1 MFMTFINLFHHTYT
15 VTHWQS
21 FYWIFFTI
29 PLVSILLSDILGF
42 TTSQLSSS
50 LSFSSSSFFSSLSSS
65 SFSWVAIF
73 PFVGASCFSPGFSFT
88 SWDLLKE
95 KQRVSKKWFLSY
107 SLDVKLKAFFTM
119 DNRQIKGKPVFSLW
133 HVGLAVEVWEK
144 AKVENSVAKDD
155 PTIDLRRTRK
165 LSSLPHHH
173 QHYHRHQHY
182 PHYHCH
188 FL

>member
-1 MFMTFINLFHHTYT
+1 MRGSRSPSPSSRRKLAEVVTAMFMTFINLFHHTYT

-50 LSFSSSSFFSSLSSS
+50 LSFFSCSFFPSLASSSFA
-65 SFSWVAIF
+65 WVAIF

-107 SLDVKLKAFFTM
+107 SLDENWKRFWQWTINKFKANLF
-119 DNRQIKGKPVFSLW
+119 
-133 HVGLAVEVWEK
+133 LAF
-144 AKVENSVAKDD
+144 DM
-155 PTIDLRRTRK
+155 
-165 LSSLPHHH
+165 
-173 QHYHRHQHY
+173 
-182 PHYHCH
+182 
-188 FL
+188 